1 MASFLGLGLFDPDA
15 ADEPTSAGMFSDN
28 LDDYTFDSIE
38 TRKAT
43 SPSSLSAAATPIPI
57 REVPKVPSRS
67 LTTSDLSK
75 LVQSDPVGTMRVR
88 TRVSSSHSEG
98 DFTSLP
104 PEPQQGNVEYK
115 LKLVNPTNQR
125 MEHLVTQMKWRL
137 REGQGEAIYE
147 IGVEDNGLMTGLCDE
162 DMDSSLDTLRE
173 MARRLGATIE
183 VLRDRVVV
191 TEDGPRLVAE
201 ILVRKVPDDQ
211 QCIEL
216 RVCVLGSADV
226 GKSTLLGVLTQGQ
239 LDNGRGSARLNM
251 FRHLHEVQTGRTSSI
266 SHEILGFDSQ
276 GKPVDFVSC
285 GTADEIAENAT
296 KLITFIDLAGHQ
308 KYLRTTIS
316 GLTGY
321 APHYAMLVVSA
332 SAGVVPMT
340 QEHLGIAVALQVPF
354 FVVLTKVDVT
364 PRDKLQATLDSL
376 EQVLKSIGAN
386 KAPLVIRS
394 NDDAIT
400 AANNTPMENV
410 VPIFCISSVTGVG
423 LDVVRRYLHLLP
435 PGVSHKEQQ
444 KLEQNPPEFQIDEIF
459 DVPGVGTVVG
469 GLVTQGIITE
479 GISLNLGPFDD
490 GSFKTVLVSSIK
502 RNRAACR
509 LVRATQSAA
518 LAISTTGCGEERTSM
533 TDIFSQIRRGM
544 VLLDTHLGPP
554 KACVRFQAQVNL
566 LFHPTEIVRG
576 FRTTVHVGNV
586 RQTAVI
592 EGIEP
597 LGHLAIRPKGN
608 DAALVSFRF
617 IKNPEFLRQ
626 GSRLLFRDGRTKG
639 IGTVTSVDDKCDVI
653 NSTRTSSASP
663 VVR

>member
-1 MASFLGLGLFDPDA
+1 MAAFLGMGLFDPNE
-15 ADEPTSAGMFSDN
+15 ADEPLGFSDD
-28 LDDYTFDSIE
+28 LDDYTFDSLE
-38 TRKAT
+38 AKT
-43 SPSSLSAAATPIPI
+43 SGARVGSASKLTEPKEI
-57 REVPKVPSRS
+57 PKVPSRS

-75 LVQSDPVGTMRVR
+75 LVESDPVGTVRVR

-125 MEHLVTQMKWRL
+125 LEHLVTQMKWRL

-147 IGVEDNGLMTGLCDE
+147 IGVEDNGLMTGLSED

-276 GKPVDFVSC
+276 GRPVDYLAC
-285 GTADEIAENAT
+285 GSADEIAENAT

-354 FVVLTKVDVT
+354 FVMLTKVDVT
-364 PRDKLQATLDSL
+364 PKAKLQATLDSL
-376 EQVLKSIGAN
+376 EEVLKSIGAN

-394 NDDAIT
+394 PDDAIT
-400 AANNTPMENV
+400 AANNTHKENV

-423 LDVVRRYLHLLP
+423 LNIVRRYLHLLP
-435 PGVSHKEQQ
+435 PGASLLEQE
-444 KLEQNPPEFQIDEIF
+444 KLEQEPPEFQIDEIF

-479 GISLNLGPFDD
+479 GISLNLGPFED
-490 GSFKTVLVSSIK
+490 GSFKTVSVSSIK

-518 LAISTTGCGEERTSM
+518 LAINVPVA
-533 TDIFSQIRRGM
+533 QLRRGM
-544 VLLDTHLGPP
+544 VLLDTRLGTPE
-554 KACVRFQAQVNL
+554 ACMRFQAQVSL

-592 EGIEP
+592 EAIEP
-597 LGHLAIRPKGN
+597 LGPIRTN

-617 IKNPEFLRQ
+617 IRNPEYLRV
-626 GSRLLFRDGRTKG
+626 GFRLLFRDGRTKG
-639 IGTVTSVDDKCDVI
+639 IGTVTSID
-653 NSTRTSSASP
+653 NSRTASP